1 MTESLEITISAFSIF
16 LRSWSSTSC
25 NTEIKYRYN
34 PTLKR
39 GEVLISREFS
49 QDCQRCNTSIK
60 PKFDDEACE
69 KAVEKILTRIKRVF
83 YNQAPTSNEFS
94 ERHSGAQ
101 MRENP
106 HDSSRC
112 EACKEGK
119 CPDADFSSSRPRRSF
134 ENRIYSGAQTGITWM
149 LISSENQS
157 NPRIQAQNEGIPR
170 IRNQNSPVSTSSRL
184 VSNGLSYR
192 NVAAQKAE
200 FSDGH
205 SRAQRRE
212 NPYDSSRCEACNH
225 KEERK
230 EDFTTG
236 RFIQPEG
243 WPGYTVLTL

>member
-1 MTESLEITISAFSIF
+1 MNSETWKRAFSQSVSELKDMRTYQSLLQESRHHQFKEMIIHHMYGTFSCPNCKSKRWVLILTESLEITISAFSIF

-106 HDSSRC
+106 HDSSR
-112 EACKEGK
+112 
-119 CPDADFSSSRPRRSF
+119 
-134 ENRIYSGAQTGITWM
+134 
-149 LISSENQS
+149 
-157 NPRIQAQNEGIPR
+157 
-170 IRNQNSPVSTSSRL
+170 
-184 VSNGLSYR
+184 
-192 NVAAQKAE
+192 
-200 FSDGH
+200 
-205 SRAQRRE
+205 
-212 NPYDSSRCEACNH
+212 
-225 KEERK
+225 
-230 EDFTTG
+230 
-236 RFIQPEG
+236 
-243 WPGYTVLTL
+243 